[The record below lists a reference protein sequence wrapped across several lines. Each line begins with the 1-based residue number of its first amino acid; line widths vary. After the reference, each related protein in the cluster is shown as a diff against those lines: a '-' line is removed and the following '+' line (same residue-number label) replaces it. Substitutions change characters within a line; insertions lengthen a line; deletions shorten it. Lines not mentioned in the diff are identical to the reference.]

1 MSNLA
6 CKLHVLPPRRVGDFL
21 RLEAELSVG
30 KLTPRNIWF
39 EVETLDRHVPE
50 ISSRPFLLAGLVTA
64 MRAGLPLEA
73 DAPVDRGTLRNLQV
87 WQAAFSAWRP
97 LLMSHVPI
105 HAPLAKE
112 QPPSPGALTAFSGGA
127 DSHYTLLKAPAEGS
141 VLKAGALVHGF
152 DIPLVDEDAYARAHT
167 RVHRTLSARGLLTHR
182 IKTNVR
188 SLDRAYHL
196 SWQHETHGPYLAA
209 ALSCL
214 EPWYGTAIIPSSF
227 GHDYPVIP
235 WGSNVLTDTYLGGD
249 RQSVVHHGAEKM
261 RIEKLI
267 ALVGEKDFAES
278 ARVCYLNDHKDL
290 NCGRC
295 YKCAVLQV
303 TFWVF
308 GVSQPAAFP
317 VRASLEDLRSI
328 DLPLAS
334 YRYTY
339 RTLADLADKA
349 GMGDVAEAM
358 RMVLRQSE
366 AASSPWRG
374 RLAGWLRRLPMR

>member
-1 MSNLA
+1 MSDLA
-6 CKLHVLPPRRVGDFL
+6 CRLRVLPPRKVGDFL

-30 KLTPRNIWF
+30 RLTPRNIWF
-39 EVETLDRHVPE
+39 EVETLDERVPE

-105 HAPLAKE
+105 RAPLAEE

-127 DSHYTLLKAPAEGS
+127 DSHYTLLKAPAEGI
-141 VLKAGALVHGF
+141 VLKAGGLVHGF
-152 DIPLVDEDAYARAHT
+152 DIPLADEDAYVRAHA
-167 RVHRTLSARGLLTHR
+167 RVQRTLSARGLLTHR

-214 EPWYGTAIIPSSF
+214 EPWYGKVIIPSSY

-235 WGSNVLTDTYLGGD
+235 WGSNVLTDAYLGGD
-249 RQSVVHHGAEKM
+249 RQTVVHHGAERM

-267 ALVGEKDFAES
+267 ALVREKDFAES

-295 YKCAVLQV
+295 YKCVVLQV

-317 VRASLEDLRSI
+317 VRASLENLKSMDLSM
-328 DLPLAS
+328 AS
-334 YRYTY
+334 FRYTY
-339 RTLADLADKA
+339 RTLADMADKA
-349 GMGDVAEAM
+349 DMGNVAEAM
-358 RMVLRQSE
+358 REALGRSE
-366 AASSPWRG
+366 AAASPWRG
-374 RLAGWLRRLPMR
+374 LLAGWLRRLPMR